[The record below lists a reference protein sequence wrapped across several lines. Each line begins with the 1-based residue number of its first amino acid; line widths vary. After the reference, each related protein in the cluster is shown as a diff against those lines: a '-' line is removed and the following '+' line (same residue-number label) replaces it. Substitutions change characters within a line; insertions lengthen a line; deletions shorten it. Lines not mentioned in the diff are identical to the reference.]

1 MCLSLPSLVNN
12 GGVAAML
19 DVPMSDRE
27 LELLKESAEEVRAV
41 AASLGL

>member
-1 MCLSLPSLVNN
+1 
-12 GGVAAML
+12 ML

-27 LELLKESAEEVRAV
+27 LELLKKSAQEVRAV